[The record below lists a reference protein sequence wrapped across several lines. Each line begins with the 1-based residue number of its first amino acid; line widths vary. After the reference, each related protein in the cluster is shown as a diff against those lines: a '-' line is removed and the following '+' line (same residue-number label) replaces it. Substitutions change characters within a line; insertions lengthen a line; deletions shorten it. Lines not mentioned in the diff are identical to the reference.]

1 MSASDLT
8 GALTLITPEVVRAA
22 LQYVR
27 KGLVVSLAHTLEN
40 GMPIPDF
47 HGPYVM
53 TTHRT
58 VEGTLRL
65 FEGLN
70 KNRLGSV
77 VCRYELAD
85 HTGTHLDALN
95 HASEGYEM
103 YAGLDA
109 RDITTDTGTL
119 KLGVDT
125 LPPIV
130 TRGVLLDFP
139 SHYGVDMLDEEYEI
153 QAEEVRGL
161 LERYGVTLRRGDAV
175 LFYTG
180 FSKLWMKDN
189 PKYLGYAPGVGE
201 ACAEWLAAQKISV
214 AGSDTSSFDVV
225 KKKSEKLF
233 PCHQILIK
241 RNGIPLVENL
251 RLEELSKTGVHEFL
265 FICTPLKFK
274 GGAGSPVTPI
284 AVY

>member
-1 MSASDLT
+1 MSTDELI
-8 GALTLITPEVVRAA
+8 GALSNITPEEVKGA
-22 LQYVR
+22 LQCVR
-27 KGLVVSLAHTLEN
+27 RGLVVSLAHTLEN
-40 GMPIPDF
+40 GMPVPDF
-47 HGPYVM
+47 HGPFVM

-65 FEGLN
+65 FEGSN

-85 HTGTHLDALN
+85 HTGTHIDALN
-95 HASEGYEM
+95 HVSEGYEM

-119 KLGVDT
+119 RLGVDT

-139 SHYGVDMLDEEYEI
+139 SYYGIDTLDEEYEI
-153 QAEEVRGL
+153 RAEEVCGL
-161 LERYGVTLRRGDAV
+161 LERYRLTLRRGDAA
-175 LFYTG
+175 LIYTG
-180 FSKLWMKDN
+180 FSKYWMKDN
-189 PKYLGYAPGVGE
+189 AKYLGYAPGVGE
-201 ACAEWLAAQKISV
+201 ACAEWLAAQKISI

-225 KKKSEKLF
+225 KRNSEKLF

-241 RNGIPLVENL
+241 RSGIPLVENL
-251 RLEELSKTGVHEFL
+251 KLEELARSGVYQFL
-265 FICTPLKFK
+265 FVCSPLKFK